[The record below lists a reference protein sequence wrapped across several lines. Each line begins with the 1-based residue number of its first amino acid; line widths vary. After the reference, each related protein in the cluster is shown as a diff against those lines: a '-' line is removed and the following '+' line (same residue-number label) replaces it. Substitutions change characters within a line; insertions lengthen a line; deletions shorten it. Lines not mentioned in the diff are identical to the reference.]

1 MTQIGSAETFPTAS
15 AGPVRVCGPQNE
27 TMQIPREIREIMK
40 PLVGLVYDLRSE
52 YLAQGFSE
60 DDVAEFDSDVTL
72 EALEETIQQCG
83 YRTERIGNGKAL
95 SLKLAAGQR
104 WDMVFNVAE
113 GIGGRCREAYVP
125 AMLELYGI
133 PYTFSDPLICALTLD
148 KAMTK
153 RVVAQHGL
161 ATPAFAVI
169 EDVSQIGGLSLRY
182 PLFAKPLAEGTGK
195 GIDQNS
201 HIDNPHQLR
210 EVCEALLKKYFQPVL
225 VEEFL
230 PGREFTTGILGSGS
244 KARVI
249 GTMEIVMRRK
259 NEPAIYSYLN
269 KEECESRIDY
279 STLTEQPLRDQ
290 VETLALKSYQALQCR
305 DSGRVDIR
313 CDGTGRPCF
322 IEVNP
327 LAGLHPHHSDLPMI
341 CTRANMSYQTL
352 IGSILQSAFERA
364 ERKSDTAWTQC

>member
-1 MTQIGSAETFPTAS
+1 
-15 AGPVRVCGPQNE
+15 
-27 TMQIPREIREIMK
+27 MK

-60 DDVAEFDSDVTL
+60 DDVAEFDSDATL
-72 EALEETIQQCG
+72 EALEQTIQECG

-95 SLKLAAGQR
+95 SLKLAAGHR
-104 WDMVFNVAE
+104 WDMVFNIAE
-113 GIGGRCREAYVP
+113 GIGGRCRESFVP
-125 AMLELYGI
+125 AMLELYDI

-161 ATPAFAVI
+161 ATPAFAVV
-169 EDVSQIGGLSLRY
+169 EQLGDLKGLSLRY

-201 HIDNPHQLR
+201 HIDTPKQLQA
-210 EVCEALLKKYFQPVL
+210 VCAALLSKYNQPVL

-230 PGREFTTGILGSGS
+230 PGREFTTGVLGTGAD
-244 KARVI
+244 ARVI
-249 GTMEIVMRRK
+249 GTMEIEMRSQ

-269 KEECESRIDY
+269 KEECESRINY
-279 STLTEQPLRDQ
+279 YTLTEQPLREQ
-290 VETLALKSYQALQCR
+290 VETLALKSYRVLECR

-313 CDGTGRPCF
+313 CDGDGKPCF
-322 IEVNP
+322 IEINP

-341 CTRANMSYQTL
+341 CTRMNMSYSTL
-352 IGSILQSAFERA
+352 IGSILQSAFARA
-364 ERKSDTAWTQC
+364 NRKNDSACSRS